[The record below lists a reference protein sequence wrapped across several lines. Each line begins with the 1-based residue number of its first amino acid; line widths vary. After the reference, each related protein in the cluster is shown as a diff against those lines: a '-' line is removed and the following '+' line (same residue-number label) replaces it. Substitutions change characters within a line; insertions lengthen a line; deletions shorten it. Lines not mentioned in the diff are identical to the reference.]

1 MIQRIQ
7 SLFLVVATLLIV
19 LLTVLP
25 TGVIYTSADA
35 NGISMMYSY
44 NAFVIKEAIP
54 DGKVVLSCAYIGIL
68 LITSA
73 LLSFVTIFLYKNR
86 LKQIR
91 WATAAMYLYIITI
104 VLMTFIFPELIFK
117 KVLGGNR
124 KPDLIY
130 NHQWLLI
137 ALMIGTALLLFFAKK
152 FIIKDEKR
160 VREAD
165 RLR

>member
-7 SLFLVVATLLIV
+7 SLFLAVSTLLII
-19 LLTVLP
+19 LLLVLP
-25 TGVIYTSADA
+25 IGVIYTAADV
-35 NGISMMYSY
+35 NGISMMYNY

-68 LITSA
+68 LIMSA
-73 LLSFVTIFLYKNR
+73 LLSFATIFLYKNR
-86 LKQIR
+86 FKQIR
-91 WATAAMYLYIITI
+91 WTTAAMYLYIITI
-104 VLMTFIFPELIFK
+104 VMMTFIFPELIFK
-117 KVLGGNR
+117 KALGASN

-137 ALMIGTALLLFFAKK
+137 ILIMSTALLLFFAKK
-152 FIIKDEKR
+152 FIIKDEKK